1 MATRRGPLLAL
12 VCALFLG
19 LLSAEASAAPQLLV
33 KFRSGSTQA
42 AREAVLVRAGA
53 RLLRTI
59 GVLNVYVVDPTTG
72 ARKAKRILRASRAVT
87 YVEPDFVV
95 RAADTVP
102 NDAAWG
108 EQWGVRKI
116 GAPRAWDSS
125 RGSPAIIAAV
135 LDTGIDLS
143 HVDLRA
149 VVPGYDFVNRDLD
162 PSDDQ
167 GHGTATAGIIGA
179 LTNNVLGVAGACW
192 HCSLMPLKVLD
203 ASGVGAHSTIAE
215 AVIWAADKGAKVVN
229 MSLGSPGAT
238 KTLGDAVA
246 YAVGKG
252 VVVVAAAGNSSST
265 TPFYPAAYPGVISV
279 AGTDANDRV
288 YSWSNFGPWV
298 KVAAP
303 GCNAAPALGGGY
315 STFCGTSSAAPLVA
329 GLAGLAVAAQP
340 LAGPAAIEQALM
352 RSATP
357 LPGYVSY
364 GRVNAP
370 ALLSELGGVTPLA
383 PASTAVDPERQ
394 FQVAP
399 GFAVTWSAPGG
410 VSYDVRFRRARPKD
424 AFDPYVVWQ
433 AGTTATS
440 AGFRAS
446 PGSTYCFSTSAR
458 DATTVPRPWGAEACT
473 ALPVDDSSFRKHG
486 SWRRRSGP
494 GYYLGNFSVATR
506 RGATLSLA
514 GVEARRLALVAT
526 RCRGCGVVD
535 VLLDGKRL
543 KRINLASTALHKLQV
558 IQVASF
564 PGVRHGTVLLRVASS
579 GKPVRIEGFGISRA

>member
-1 MATRRGPLLAL
+1 MRKRRGPQVAL

-19 LLSAEASAAPQLLV
+19 LLSPEASAAPQLLV
-33 KFRSGSTQA
+33 KFRPGSTQA
-42 AREAVLVRAGA
+42 AREAVLAKAGA

-59 GVLNVYVVDPTTG
+59 AALDVYVVNPTIG
-72 ARKAKRILRASRAVT
+72 ATKAKRILRASRAVT
-87 YVEPDFVV
+87 YVEPNLVV

-102 NDAAWG
+102 NDAGWS
-108 EQWGVRKI
+108 EQWGVRKV
-116 GAPRAWDSS
+116 GAPLAWDSS
-125 RGSPAIIAAV
+125 RGSPAIVAAV
-135 LDTGIDLS
+135 LDTGIDLT
-143 HVDLRA
+143 HLDLRA
-149 VVPGYDFVNRDLD
+149 LVPGYDFVNRDLD
-162 PSDDQ
+162 PSDDH

-179 LTNNVLGVAGACW
+179 LTNNALGVAGACW

-215 AVIWAADKGAKVVN
+215 AVVWAADKGAKVIN
-229 MSLGSPGAT
+229 MSLGAPGAT

-279 AGTDANDRV
+279 AGTDANDRL
-288 YSWSNFGPWV
+288 YSWSNFGTWV

-303 GCNAAPALGGGY
+303 GCNVAPALGGGY

-340 LAGPAAIEQALM
+340 LAGPAEVEQALM

-364 GRVNAP
+364 GRVNAA
-370 ALLSELGGVTPLA
+370 ALLSELGGVTPAA
-383 PASTAVDPERQ
+383 PASTSVDPERQ
-394 FQVAP
+394 FQATPTFSVS
-399 GFAVTWSAPGG
+399 WSAPAGLF
-410 VSYDVRFRRARPKD
+410 YDVRFRRARPKD

-433 AGTTATS
+433 AGTTATA

-446 PGSTYCFSTSAR
+446 PGSTYCFSTSAK
-458 DATTVPRPWGAEACT
+458 DATAVPRPWGAEACT
-473 ALPVDDSSFRKHG
+473 AIPVDDSSFRKHG
-486 SWRRRSGP
+486 PWSRRSGP
-494 GYYLGNFSVATR
+494 GYYLGNFSVATK

-514 GVEARRLALVAT
+514 GLEARRMALVAT

-543 KRINLASTALHKLQV
+543 KRINLASTGLHKLQV

-564 PGVRHGTVLLRVASS
+564 PGVRHGTVLLRVVSS
-579 GKPVRIEGFGISRA
+579 GKPVRIEGFGVSRA